1 MKTDSN
7 KYFYLMW
14 LLIASVFGFA
24 ALVAIIFFVLKLFAV
39 TLFNIP
45 GSSYVFEFFI
55 TAIPYLILF
64 AAYYLV
70 HKKIGASKTN
80 ISSVAARIIL
90 TAGSLVCV
98 TQLVFALLLFFKVK
112 AMWLLTY
119 NEYGNAGFALHL
131 ILILIAAGVL
141 ATGDAKEKS
150 WLERK

>member
-39 TLFNIP
+39 TLFSIP

-70 HKKIGASKTN
+70 HKKIGVSKTN